1 MPNLQGNLS
10 FIRFWSHEWTKHG
23 TCVSTLRPACY
34 GDAYRKYQDLEEYFE
49 VCIFIHF
56 EQSENHRHLHVT
68 FLMQQVLDLQ
78 QQYDIYGVL
87 K

>member
-1 MPNLQGNLS
+1 MMPNLQGNLS

-49 VCIFIHF
+49 VSF
-56 EQSENHRHLHVT
+56 LHSLLT
-68 FLMQQVLDLQ
+68 IRESHAFTR
-78 QQYDIYGVL
+78 DIYYEASA
-87 K
+87 